1 MTKRMVKMLKLY
13 ILDTGLCAYL
23 TELPGGVICLTEKPL
38 PLTPS
43 AWAIP
48 VAAI

>member
-1 MTKRMVKMLKLY
+1 MTKRMVKTPKLY

-23 TELPGGVICLTEKPL
+23 TEWTGGVICLAEKPL

-43 AWAIP
+43 AWTIP